1 MVEAQYRFRRAI
13 LRTGETFLVD
23 SEVRRGWV
31 GVLSP
36 PRARMYLSDSVIS
49 SVGRPIY
56 AFIVPDDDG
65 TGVSD
70 VIEWQGKSLSVLKV
84 LERVWRGAVL
94 FRVVVGVE
102 V

>member
-1 MVEAQYRFRRAI
+1 MVEVQYRFRRAI
-13 LRTGETFLVD
+13 LRTGETFTVD

-49 SVGRPIY
+49 SAGRPLY
-56 AFIVPDDDG
+56 AFIVPDDDA
-65 TGVSD
+65 TTDLD
-70 VIEWQGKSLSVLKV
+70 VIEWGGKSFDVLKV
-84 LERVWRGAVL
+84 VERVWRGVIL